1 MKDKTAIENLKQI
14 SDSEWVV
21 SGTNTVNIERVKS
34 IVFEGETY
42 SRKWFE
48 SEEFD
53 FDVDFK
59 EKNGEYPWRKIT
71 FDEMAFLGVQRSI
84 WDYYGFE
91 HLTRLDRILMH
102 KTCIYSQNQYVQNLC
117 ALCELGFFG
126 DTVKNPDTKKYFRVY
141 EGEFLDGFSGMVAV
155 PVLEYLGR
163 TVTVQMKIE
172 DFLGCDFGKMEAHYK
187 RKFEALIP
195 EITAATVHLTDEQKL
210 IISQRLLL
218 GMINK
223 NA

>member
-1 MKDKTAIENLKQI
+1 MIENLKQI

-21 SGTNTVNIERVKS
+21 SGTTTINIERSKS

-71 FDEMAFLGVQRSI
+71 FNEMAFLGVKRSI
-84 WDYYGFE
+84 WDYCGFE

-102 KTCIYSQNQYVQNLC
+102 KTVIYSQNQYVQNFC

-126 DTVKNPDTKKYFRVY
+126 DTVKNPGNQKYFGVHQ
-141 EGEFLDGFSGMVAV
+141 GEFLDGFSGMVIV
-155 PVLEYLGR
+155 PVFEYSGR
-163 TVTVQMKIE
+163 TVTVDMKIE
-172 DFLGCDFGKMEAHYK
+172 DFLGCDFGKMEVYYK
-187 RKFEALIP
+187 RKFKAVIP
-195 EITAATVHLTDEQKL
+195 EINGCIGHLTDDQKL
-210 IISQRLLL
+210 TISHRLLI

-223 NA
+223 NI